1 MPTDPKHINRI
12 YQELGVT
19 PVIHASGSLTRLGGT
34 RTRPEVLEVMVEA
47 AGVLVDMGELNDKAG
62 QVIARL
68 TGAEAGFVCSGAAGG
83 LVLQAAACI
92 AGSDPMRM
100 HRLPD
105 SEGMKNE
112 VIIQNIHRFHYDQA
126 YRAAGGKLIGIGHG
140 KGCNLWELEGAI
152 NERTAAVAYL
162 FAPFTSRKGLSLE
175 EVCEVAHQRGVPVIV
190 DAASTLPPRG
200 NLRRHIEGGADMVV
214 FSGGKGM
221 RGPQGTGV
229 LCGRR
234 DLIEAASRNASPNQ
248 ALGRPMKVA
257 KEEIVGLITALEL
270 FVGEDEEKEM
280 RDYAAKAQRVVDAL
294 SEVPGLGVSF
304 EHDEWN
310 YLIPTAVLRFGRDWK
325 GPSRDQ
331 VARALEV
338 GDPPIYLHQFG
349 EPDEL
354 AVDPLNLEDDEV
366 QILVQRLREEL
377 LK

>member
-1 MPTDPKHINRI
+1 MSSVPRHIAQI
-12 YQELGVT
+12 YQQLGVT

-47 AGVLVDMGELNDKAG
+47 ARVLVDLGELNEKAG

-92 AGSDPMRM
+92 AGSDPVKM

-112 VIIQNIHRFHYDQA
+112 IIIQNIHRFQYDQA

-152 NERTAAVAYL
+152 NQRTAAVAYL
-162 FAPFTSRKGLSLE
+162 FAPFTSRRGLTLE
-175 EVCEVAHQRGVPVIV
+175 EVCEVAHRYDVPVIV
-190 DAASTLPPRG
+190 DGASTLPPRR
-200 NLRRHIEGGADMVV
+200 NLRRYLEGGADMVV

-221 RGPQGTGV
+221 RGPQGSGV
-229 LCGRR
+229 LCGRT
-234 DLIEAASRNASPNQ
+234 DLIEAAARNASPNQ

-257 KEEIVGLITALEL
+257 KEEIVGLLTALER
-270 FVGEDEEKEM
+270 FVEEDEEEEM

-294 SEVPGLGVSF
+294 SEAPGLEVSL
-304 EHDEWN
+304 EHDEWD
-310 YLIPTAVLRFGRDWK
+310 YLIPTAVMRFGKDWH
-325 GPSRDQ
+325 GRTRDQ
-331 VARALEV
+331 IAGALEA
-338 GDPPIYLHQFG
+338 GNPPIHLHQFG
-349 EPDEL
+349 EPDQL

-366 QILVQRLREEL
+366 EILIRRVREEL
-377 LK
+377 LN